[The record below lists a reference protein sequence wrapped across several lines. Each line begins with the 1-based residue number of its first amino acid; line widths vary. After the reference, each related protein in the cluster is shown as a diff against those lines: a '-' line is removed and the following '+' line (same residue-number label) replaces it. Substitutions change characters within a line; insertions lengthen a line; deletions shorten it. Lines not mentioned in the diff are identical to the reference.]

1 MASFDKTYLHKLS
14 SSYQLHN
21 LAHLLLLDTVVE
33 IIFHQFYGK
42 HEVKMKWW
50 EAYFHEFCGKMNY
63 TEFTVNK
70 FPVEFGLQGV
80 DEFTPSSVIGLLCR
94 SFVFQGASLEMIRV
108 LDGW

>member
-1 MASFDKTYLHKLS
+1 
-14 SSYQLHN
+14 
-21 LAHLLLLDTVVE
+21 
-33 IIFHQFYGK
+33 
-42 HEVKMKWW
+42 
-50 EAYFHEFCGKMNY
+50 MNS
-63 TEFTVNK
+63 TEFTVSK